1 MPRTILYYNK
11 GDQRYSATT
20 GKLLTGTESK
30 NVIYT
35 HVAQPEEFKKKK
47 YAPKVTLGD
56 DERKHFSD
64 IATLRMVKS
73 LSNNHPSKYEELE
86 AMMSSKGA
94 KYLSYSYK
102 KHAFVLYK
110 SRPVKLGVFPLPADI
125 RKTRPAK
132 AN

>member
-1 MPRTILYYNK
+1 MSRTVNFYIEK
-11 GDQRYSATT
+11 GAKFSAVT
-20 GKLLTGTESK
+20 GKPIKENAKGVT
-30 NVIYT
+30 YT
-35 HVAQPEEFKKKK
+35 HVAKPEEFKKKK
-47 YAPKVTLGD
+47 YAPKVTLGQED
-56 DERKHFSD
+56 MKNFSD
-64 IATLRMVKS
+64 LATMRMWNS
-73 LSNNHPSKYEELE
+73 LYNNHPSKYEELE

-102 KHAFVLYK
+102 KHAFILYK